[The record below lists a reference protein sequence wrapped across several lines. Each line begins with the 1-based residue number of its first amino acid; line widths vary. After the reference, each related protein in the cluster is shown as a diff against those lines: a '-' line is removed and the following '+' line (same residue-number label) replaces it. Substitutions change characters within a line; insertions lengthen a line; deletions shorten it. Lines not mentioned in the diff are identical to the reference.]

1 MFAFI
6 HSEDHCLSN
15 LHVGVHKSIM
25 PFHKISFVRSRCL
38 LITIKWQHC
47 WRFGWRTQRC
57 QLLDKFNKAWY
68 VNTVILTF
76 GFYITHAHIHSC
88 SLFNWRSHLVKH
100 IIFVLSDKALILNLF
115 HTGDIH
121 GQYTDLLRL
130 FEYGGFP
137 PEANYLFLGDY
148 VDRGKQ
154 SLETICLLLAYKIK
168 YPENFFLLRGNHECA
183 SINRIYGFYDE
194 CEYMYWWLEWIINY
208 TLLALLN

>member
-1 MFAFI
+1 MHMYMSAHLSVVDDFI
-6 HSEDHCLSN
+6 QAVEHNSH
-15 LHVGVHKSIM
+15 I
-25 PFHKISFVRSRCL
+25 
-38 LITIKWQHC
+38 
-47 WRFGWRTQRC
+47 
-57 QLLDKFNKAWY
+57 
-68 VNTVILTF
+68 
-76 GFYITHAHIHSC
+76 FYE
-88 SLFNWRSHLVKH
+88 KH
-100 IIFVLSDKALILNLF
+100 IIFVSSEALILNFLLA
-115 HTGDIH
+115 GDIH

-194 CEYMYWWLEWIINY
+194 CE
-208 TLLALLN
+208 

>member
-1 MFAFI
+1 MVQGLV
-6 HSEDHCLSN
+6 S
-15 LHVGVHKSIM
+15 
-25 PFHKISFVRSRCL
+25 P
-38 LITIKWQHC
+38 
-47 WRFGWRTQRC
+47 
-57 QLLDKFNKAWY
+57 
-68 VNTVILTF
+68 F
-76 GFYITHAHIHSC
+76 GFYSTYACTCTCWFTYLWLMISYRRLNMISIDHI
-88 SLFNWRSHLVKH
+88 FYEKH
-100 IIFVLSDKALILNLF
+100 IIFVSSDEALILNFWLA
-115 HTGDIH
+115 GDIH

-194 CEYMYWWLEWIINY
+194 CE
-208 TLLALLN
+208 